1 MFKLFPLVI
10 YTDGATEGYLKNGN
24 INLDDLVIIKLEM
37 EKNLKIGIIGAGIQ
51 GVCNALFLQKKGYQ
65 VTLFDKDEPGNLS
78 ASYGNAGHFSPYAS
92 IPLNRP
98 DILTDVPAMLL
109 SSSGPLAVKWNYVPK
124 MIPWFLKFL
133 KNCSTKNMMHTAK
146 YMHQILDLALPA
158 YDELFDE
165 IDLSGLV
172 ENKGIMYIWND
183 QNLKSR
189 ELEINIRNEIGAE
202 QQLLNQKEI
211 HDLEPNIK
219 KIYHAGVFYKK
230 ARHARNPKK
239 ILLKLLDLFL
249 KKDGKFLKLN
259 VQDITFDNEK
269 PILKSDVQT
278 FIFDRVVI
286 ACGAFSKK
294 LTDKL
299 DEKIPLDTE
308 RGYHVHF
315 KGCDHLVSRPVV
327 FTNRGFGMT
336 PMEQGLRVV
345 GTVEF
350 GGLENPLSKGRIK
363 NLVNNAKYMLDGLPE
378 HEDEWLGFRPTLPD
392 YLPVIGPS
400 KNYKNVFYSFGHHH
414 LGWTLAAI
422 SGKIISNMIANKN
435 TNLNLE
441 PYSSKR
447 F

>member
-1 MFKLFPLVI
+1 
-10 YTDGATEGYLKNGN
+10 
-24 INLDDLVIIKLEM
+24 M
-37 EKNLKIGIIGAGIQ
+37 EKNLKIGIIGAGIL
-51 GVCNALFLQKKGYQ
+51 GICNALFLQKKGYQ

-98 DILTDVPAMLL
+98 DILTDIPGMLL
-109 SSSGPLAVKWNYVPK
+109 SSSGPLALRWNYVPK

-146 YMHQILDLALPA
+146 YMHQILDIALPA
-158 YDELFDE
+158 YDELFE
-165 IDLSGLV
+165 KIDLSGLV

-202 QQLLNQKEI
+202 QQLLNKKEI

-219 KIYHAGVFYKK
+219 KIYHAGVFYEK

-239 ILLKLLDLFL
+239 ILLKLFDLFL

-259 VQDITFDNEK
+259 IQDLTFDNEK
-269 PILKSDVQT
+269 PILKSETQR

-299 DEKIPLDTE
+299 NEKIPLDTE
-308 RGYHVHF
+308 RGYHIHF
-315 KGCDHLVSRPVV
+315 KGCDHLISRPVV

-350 GGLENPLSKGRIK
+350 GGLKNPLSESRIK
-363 NLVNNAKYMLDGLPE
+363 NLVNNAKYMLDGLPV
-378 HEDEWLGFRPTLPD
+378 HQDEWLGFRPTLPD

-422 SGKIISNMIANKN
+422 SGKIISKMIANEN